1 MKNINNIIKKYKL
14 KTFIYRKNF
23 KQTYVFSKN
32 KSINIKNQILKR
44 IVDSSGAG
52 DAFNAAYISHFL
64 NGNNVIQCLKFSD
77 KIAKKVLMSKGA
89 IINDRF

>member
-1 MKNINNIIKKYKL
+1 MKKKYKICSIGECMIEMSNL
-14 KTFIYRKNF
+14 KE
-23 KQTYVFSKN
+23 
-32 KSINIKNQILKR
+32 NQYIQ
-44 IVDSSGAG
+44 SFAG

-64 NGNNVIQCLKFSD
+64 NGNNIIQYLKFSD